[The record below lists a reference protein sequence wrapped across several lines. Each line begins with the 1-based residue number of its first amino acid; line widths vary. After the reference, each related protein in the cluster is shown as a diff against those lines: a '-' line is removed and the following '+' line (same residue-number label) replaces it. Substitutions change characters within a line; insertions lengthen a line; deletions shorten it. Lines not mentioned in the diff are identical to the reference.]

1 MNDDT
6 SGNPRPEAEQVRKAS
21 GLLQRA
27 SFNPK
32 SARHVKNIAK
42 AAAAGHPGAQVAQ
55 AAIAEA
61 RRKRAKSPPMAVLPG
76 MPRPLPS
83 AAFTSWGR
91 GAA

>member
-1 MNDDT
+1 MNDET
-6 SGNPRPEAEQVRKAS
+6 SGNPKPQADQVRKAS
-21 GLLQRA
+21 GLLRRA

-61 RRKRAKSPPMAVLPG
+61 RRKQAKAPPAPVLPAAPG
-76 MPRPLPS
+76 PFRS